1 MKKISKLAAV
11 LLALLMTLVMIP
23 SAHAAEGTPGETV
36 YVSFSFDNITGINN
50 TTGFVWSDTSI
61 FSNISYSVST
71 NLTDQSYG
79 DAIYV
84 YGTGVGS
91 VTVTVAATISPS
103 APNGAS
109 STVTFYYETGD
120 ADFNLVP
127 GSDSRTITVNVPVT
141 PPPSGDGGG
150 NSGGSTTP
158 TPPSGPTEPEVKI
171 DYSELNKQIGEANAL
186 SAAGYTDASWATLS
200 DALAKANA
208 ALSSKDQNAVD
219 QAAKDLQAA
228 IAALVKVDYTA
239 LQQAIEKTETLLSS
253 DNLSGLVQDLLVA
266 LESGKGLLTS
276 GDQGAVDAAAKS
288 LEDLLLA
295 IQEELDAMKIPEDD
309 FCNVSI
315 HQVWF
320 VLFFVSLAL
329 NVAFVVL
336 AVLYV
341 VRRNKKN
348 RKDTTPLVDYD
359 IGDDL

>member
-11 LLALLMTLVMIP
+11 MLALLMTLVMIP
-23 SAHAAEGTPGETV
+23 SAYAAEGTPGETV

-91 VTVTVAATISPS
+91 VTITVAATISPS
-103 APNGAS
+103 ATNGAS

-127 GSDSRTITVNVPVT
+127 GSASRTITVNVPAA
-141 PPPSGDGGG
+141 PPSGGDGG
-150 NSGGSTTP
+150 GGSTTP

-186 SAAGYTDASWATLS
+186 SAEGYTDASWATLS

-208 ALSSKDQNAVD
+208 ALSSKDQNTVD
-219 QAAKDLQAA
+219 QAAKELQAA

-253 DNLSGLVQDLLVA
+253 DQMSGLVQDLLVA

-295 IQEELDAMKIPEDD
+295 IQQELDAMKIPEDD
-309 FCNVSI
+309 FCNVSV
-315 HQVWF
+315 HQVWPI
-320 VLFFVSLAL
+320 LFFVSLAL
-329 NVAFVVL
+329 NVALVVL
-336 AVLYV
+336 AVVYV
-341 VRRNKKN
+341 MRRNKKN